1 VKAGGRSEA
10 DALAAQR
17 PEKKF
22 SALAAIY
29 RAHEQAVQPFT
40 QDAICR
46 PGCSFCCTHYGR
58 LDATTLEGLAIRRR
72 LALFNG
78 RQQVRLRDRI
88 RRNRIE
94 KEAGKASVCPFLD
107 NDGRCRI
114 YEVRPFSCRQLYS
127 LKPCRDSGPT
137 VHRQA
142 VALARQAV
150 RTIQRL
156 DDTGYSG
163 HLTFLLAL
171 LEDRRFRCL
180 YSGGGFDPAGIEVF
194 GKAHGLTIN
203 CRVGASDNNA
213 ETR

>member
-1 VKAGGRSEA
+1 MAGGRSEA
-10 DALAAQR
+10 VALSAQR
-17 PEKKF
+17 PEKKI

-29 RAHEQAVQPFT
+29 RAHEQAVQAFT
-40 QDAICR
+40 RDAICK

-58 LDATTLEGLAIRRR
+58 LDAATLEGLAIRRR
-72 LALFNG
+72 LSAFKG
-78 RQQVRLRDRI
+78 RQQGRLRDRI
-88 RRNRIE
+88 RRNQIE
-94 KEAGKASVCPFLD
+94 KEAGKVSVCPFLD

-150 RTIQRL
+150 QAIQRL

-171 LEDRRFRCL
+171 LEDRRFRRF
-180 YSGGGFDPAGIEVF
+180 YIAGGFDPAGIEAF
-194 GKAHGLTIN
+194 GKAHGLSIN
-203 CRVGASDNNA
+203 RRICSSENPA
-213 ETR
+213 EAR